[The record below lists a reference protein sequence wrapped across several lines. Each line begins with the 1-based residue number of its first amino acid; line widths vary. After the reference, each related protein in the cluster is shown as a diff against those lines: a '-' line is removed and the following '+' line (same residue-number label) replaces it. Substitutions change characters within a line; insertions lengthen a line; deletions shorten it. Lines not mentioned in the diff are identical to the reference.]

1 MLAASFKPVAFNPYG
16 SRRKPRRVPR
26 WLILLLIGLGAGVAG
41 VLFVQQRYLPPRL
54 SAAETASL
62 RSSFERAESE
72 RQRLSKDL
80 QETARQLHVA
90 LADKKA
96 LAEEL
101 AASRQSVD
109 RLRESVGAL
118 AAALPPDPR
127 GGVVQVRA
135 AKFSVESGK
144 LAYDAVLSRDRASSR
159 PLPGV
164 IQMLVSGSK
173 RGGTTSTVKLQP
185 VAVQVGNV
193 ESVRGA
199 LPLPE
204 GFDPQQVTLQVLDK
218 PDGRQLGMRVL
229 NVK

>member
-16 SRRKPRRVPR
+16 SRRQPRRVPR
-26 WLILLLIGLGAGVAG
+26 WLVLLLIGLGAGATG
-41 VLFVQQRYLPPRL
+41 VLFVQERYLPPRL
-54 SAAETASL
+54 SAGETASL
-62 RSSFERAESE
+62 RAAYERAESE
-72 RQRLSKDL
+72 RQRLSNDL

-96 LAEEL
+96 LADEL
-101 AASRQSVD
+101 AGSRQSAD

-127 GGVVQVRA
+127 GGAVQVRA
-135 AKFSVESGK
+135 AKFNAESGA
-144 LAYDAVLSRDRASSR
+144 LHYDAVLSRDRGTSR
-159 PLPGV
+159 PLAGV
-164 IQMLVSGSK
+164 IQMVVSGSK
-173 RGGTTSTVKLQP
+173 HGTASTVKLQP
-185 VAVQVGNV
+185 VAVQVGSV
-193 ESVRGA
+193 ESVRGV

-204 GFDPQQVTLQVLDK
+204 GFDPQQVTLQVLEK